1 MWKGHISLER
11 RMFFS
16 KTLLVLAAVAAG
28 ARADHTCMTLPFCF
42 FSISILTLMMPDVY
56 QSFSR
61 TIVDQPSNQRSPMLT
76 ADILPVVIPQVQVE
90 WYVLPTL
97 CLFSLEV

>member
-1 MWKGHISLER
+1 MI
-11 RMFFS
+11 
-16 KTLLVLAAVAAG
+16 
-28 ARADHTCMTLPFCF
+28 
-42 FSISILTLMMPDVY
+42 PDVY

-76 ADILPVVIPQVQVE
+76 ADILPAVIPQVQVE